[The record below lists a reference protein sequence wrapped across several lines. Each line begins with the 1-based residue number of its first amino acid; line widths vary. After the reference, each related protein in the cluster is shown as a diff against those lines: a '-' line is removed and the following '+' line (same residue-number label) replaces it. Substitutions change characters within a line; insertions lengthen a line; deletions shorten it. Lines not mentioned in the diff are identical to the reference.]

1 LLFGTRCEQGSA
13 ACRDQVIAEK
23 AAGGCWSAAK
33 ISRVSKTRTLQA
45 LQGTL
50 ELLRVESMQN
60 NLAAKRLAL
69 G

>member
-1 LLFGTRCEQGSA
+1 
-13 ACRDQVIAEK
+13 
-23 AAGGCWSAAK
+23 
-33 ISRVSKTRTLQA
+33 VSQKGTLQA